1 MVDHMMLA
9 SITVRRLVPLVVQE
23 LLIFRAPELIPVFS
37 DFRVDRSLVFYVGF
51 CRSLCVLFC
60 HFLCGHCISDLW
72 LTASDYS
79 YGIFKLFLKHAV
91 CYAR

>member
-9 SITVRRLVPLVVQE
+9 SITVTRWVSLAVQE

-51 CRSLCVLFC
+51 CRSLCVLF
-60 HFLCGHCISDLW
+60 GHCISDLR

-91 CYAR
+91 